1 MKDVYNMDETTFILS
16 CLTKQDTKTKE
27 KFVGVRIKK
36 DRLTLALVVN
46 TIGSDKLKLVIDYT
60 SLHPRCFGR
69 WLPTDYV

>member
-46 TIGSDKLKLVIDYT
+46 TI
-60 SLHPRCFGR
+60 R
-69 WLPTDYV
+69 